1 LDQKSGNICVSAEFF
16 KLILHLSGE
25 IFFFTKRLASAP
37 FTRKMKSSLLSNLRS
52 GSRGRGSR
60 SRSYSR
66 SPKRRGS
73 RSRSGGRRSPEPS
86 HMENPKRIWVGGL
99 NDGIT
104 EYDLRKVFEEYG
116 KVTEISIRSS
126 RKDVFAF
133 IDFDDAK
140 NAKAAIKNVD
150 QTEIRRCRV
159 KVHWASHKGSDR
171 NMRSKSSKFIR
182 NSRNQLWV
190 GHLKR
195 NDEQELEEVFAKYG
209 KVRELK
215 IRSNRS
221 DLFAF
226 VEFDKPEAC
235 DDAIEALD
243 QRRVCGGTIA
253 VAWAQEKNGF
263 ERRGG
268 SGRQSGGHNNNKSRS
283 RSPPQRRGRRSPS
296 YDRSRRRR
304 SYSRDAGGRGD
315 RSGGYERGA
324 GRRGGRDYESR
335 GRVPK
340 GDYKL
345 TLENLPPDM
354 TWMDLKQL
362 GKKYGGH
369 FGVTFARTWD
379 EGRTHFGLV
388 EFKDR
393 EAMLDCLD
401 SLDGHRINGYKVT
414 CRETKR

>member
-1 LDQKSGNICVSAEFF
+1 
-16 KLILHLSGE
+16 
-25 IFFFTKRLASAP
+25 
-37 FTRKMKSSLLSNLRS
+37 
-52 GSRGRGSR
+52 
-60 SRSYSR
+60 
-66 SPKRRGS
+66 
-73 RSRSGGRRSPEPS
+73 
-86 HMENPKRIWVGGL
+86 MENPKRIWVGGL

-116 KVTEISIRSS
+116 KVTEIAIRSS
-126 RKDVFAF
+126 RQDVFAF

-226 VEFDKPEAC
+226 VEFDTPEAC

-268 SGRQSGGHNNNKSRS
+268 RNRS
-283 RSPPQRRGRRSPS
+283 RSHSRDRGRGRGRDRRSPS
-296 YDRSRRRR
+296 YDRRGRGRR
-304 SYSRDAGGRGD
+304 SFSRDRGRGGR
-315 RSGGYERGA
+315 
-324 GRRGGRDYESR
+324 GRDYESR

-414 CRETKR
+414 CRETRK